1 MSNRRVIVSVHQRTD
16 TEGFVVRL
24 VVEDVT
30 GERIARFPTDTF
42 EEAEALAIS
51 IRGLAETG
59 DVDVLLPD
67 EEDTRGD
74 PPSRPTP

>member
-42 EEAEALAIS
+42 EEARALAIS

-59 DVDVLLPD
+59 DVDALLPD
-67 EEDTRGD
+67 KEDAR
-74 PPSRPTP
+74 